1 MRGED
6 QAIDLQAERGGE
18 MHRIEPSQQ
27 MTFGEVT
34 GVPRDRTGNVDHVRG
49 LEQTIESPG
58 RDLRRVARQPPD
70 MDGCGERR
78 AHLRIRESPE
88 HRP

>member
-6 QAIDLQAERGGE
+6 QAIDLQAERRGE

-27 MTFGEVT
+27 MTFGKVA

-49 LEQTIESPG
+49 LE
-58 RDLRRVARQPPD
+58 
-70 MDGCGERR
+70 
-78 AHLRIRESPE
+78 
-88 HRP
+88 